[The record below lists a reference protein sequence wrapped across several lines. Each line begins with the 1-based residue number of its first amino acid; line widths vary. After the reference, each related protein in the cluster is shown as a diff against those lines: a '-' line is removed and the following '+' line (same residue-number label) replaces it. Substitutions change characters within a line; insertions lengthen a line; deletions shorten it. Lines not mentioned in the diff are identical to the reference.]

1 MDFEK
6 AVKEAPEFRTV
17 EEEFIE
23 FVSPEEIKK
32 PVKTTPGKISKV
44 IKLTSKSFDSFK
56 KAVNKRME
64 KLEEKK
70 KQSLFNKMNDLETQK
85 ETLINEYNS
94 QFNEIR
100 SNYDE
105 SVKTDSVSS
114 EGLQLDVDYLSELG
128 VQIIDINSKLENIN
142 GRLASIKSGKKA
154 NMSPSTISKIKDGIK
169 RHKKQKQNISAI
181 KEEIDDL
188 ISEGKYY
195 GLGKKI
201 DAMKDYNFVN
211 SNSAPEPDI
220 PATDEHSKQE
230 EENLPKV
237 DFNFD
242 DVNWYSA
249 LGLDNNKNTS
259 SVENSEIKSTGDNLE
274 EPTEVK
280 IDFNSNENIDEST
293 ITPQAENEVHTV
305 EEIKANSNPVMEDIN
320 SYSEYHRDQ
329 KNNDEELEKPS
340 NVNEFSYKVS
350 PVIMEEI
357 ERLKK
362 VQENQEK
369 EQKVESESEI
379 INRNIENAQNGVG
392 EYAERIKQS
401 IDTRYNTPEV
411 ETLTDVK
418 SDLPNVP
425 IVTPTTDQYI
435 NNISTSDKKE
445 KVGALDVIKNFV
457 NDEAARI
464 NEEVANNI
472 QQKLDE
478 SVVDQDVVLYEYV
491 KYLVNEG
498 YSHEQ
503 IEKLNSNVDIKKLAY
518 LVGKATG
525 ELFLE
530 EQNSKKI

>member
-211 SNSAPEPDI
+211 SNSNSAPEPDI
-220 PATDEHSKQE
+220 PANNEQPKQE

-237 DFNFD
+237 DFDFD

-249 LGLDNNKNTS
+249 LGLDNNVNTPN
-259 SVENSEIKSTGDNLE
+259 VENSE
-274 EPTEVK
+274 V
-280 IDFNSNENIDEST
+280 EST
-293 ITPQAENEVHTV
+293 ITPQDENEVHTV
-305 EEIKANSNPVMEDIN
+305 EEIKDNSNPVMEDIS
-320 SYSEYHRDQ
+320 SYSEYHTDQ
-329 KNNDEELEKPS
+329 KNNDEQLEKPS
-340 NVNEFSYKVS
+340 NIDEFSYKVS

-369 EQKVESESEI
+369 EPKVESESEI
-379 INRNIENAQNGVG
+379 INRNIENAQNGIG

-425 IVTPTTDQYI
+425 IVTPTTDQYV
-435 NNISTSDKKE
+435 NTISTSDNKE
-445 KVGALDVIKNFV
+445 KVGALDAIKNFI

-464 NEEVANNI
+464 NEEVSNNI